1 MVFRGSRL
9 RNVHGSTPPLQHH
22 AASKR
27 RNNTANERRA
37 AATTARHG
45 FRAGPGESTN
55 TTRVLGRY
63 GCSVFCWLSLFRA
76 SRPGVPPWVGS
87 ASRKP
92 RTNEATQALPKPRP
106 GCVALRIESN
116 RIDPPTTNCSL
127 CRRHRLAPPPAG
139 TAVCACAGTIGI
151 AERKT
156 DRSGTRCRGGGAE
169 RRMDDGSSCDFVWID
184 EKLRTDTLPKFRA
197 NTHDDGSREENAPTI
212 PCVDVLVLRPNGLFR
227 GRGGIDF
234 FREFWFWW
242 FVSRTRHVSLPLS
255 L

>member
-1 MVFRGSRL
+1 MVSGLRGFRTAFVRAALCCLLLRAREPPPPKHTPPSLVRSQHREREVLGFTGAIVSNDAQNETMVFRGSRL

-106 GCVALRIESN
+106 GCVALRCESNRIESN
-116 RIDPPTTNCSL
+116 RPTDHQLFSLSAAPLGPPACRDRCVCVCGNNRHRGAEDRSVGDALSWWRGRTTNG
-127 CRRHRLAPPPAG
+127 RR
-139 TAVCACAGTIGI
+139 
-151 AERKT
+151 
-156 DRSGTRCRGGGAE
+156 
-169 RRMDDGSSCDFVWID
+169 
-184 EKLRTDTLPKFRA
+184 KL
-197 NTHDDGSREENAPTI
+197 
-212 PCVDVLVLRPNGLFR
+212 V
-227 GRGGIDF
+227 
-234 FREFWFWW
+234 
-242 FVSRTRHVSLPLS
+242 
-255 L
+255 